1 MKTIVKQVY
10 NIYYL
15 FVLQIIQDINKSY
28 NNKIVRY
35 VMLTWIFGLMLMA
48 YTGIIFMLYM
58 TFFGPSIG
66 MAF

>member
-1 MKTIVKQVY
+1 MKTLVKQVY

-15 FVLQIIQDINKSY
+15 FITDLIQDINKSY

-35 VMLTWIFGLMLMA
+35 VMITWILGLMLMA

-58 TFFGPSIG
+58 TISQPIG

>member
-1 MKTIVKQVY
+1 MKTLVKQVY
-10 NIYYL
+10 NIYYV
-15 FVLQIIQDINKSY
+15 FILQIIQDINKSY

-35 VMLTWIFGLMLMA
+35 VMITWILGLMLMA

-58 TFFGPSIG
+58 TISQPIG

>member
-1 MKTIVKQVY
+1 MKTLVKQVC
-10 NIYYL
+10 NIYYV

-35 VMLTWIFGLMLMA
+35 VMITWILGLMLMA
-48 YTGIIFMLYM
+48 YTGIIFMVYM
-58 TFFGPSIG
+58 TISQPIG